1 MNISKKEY
9 CLLECLDNDKD
20 VLDAVENNYGGSTYL
35 CDAMAEVSDSFVD
48 IYYSDIWKNSRHI
61 DDYIDSALED
71 GLCEG
76 VNDIYKIM
84 QIGQCEYYRTLLNN
98 NEEEIMFNIA
108 INYLNGIKD
117 KEEVIGLLTEEDIE
131 NSLEEL
137 DASYEIEDIYGA
149 IDSLIEDKI
158 NELEEGE

>member
-1 MNISKKEY
+1 MNILKKEY
-9 CLLECLDNDKD
+9 CLLGCLNNDED
-20 VLDAVENNYGGSTYL
+20 VLEAVENNYRGSTYL
-35 CDAMAEVSDSFVD
+35 CDAMSEVSNNFVD
-48 IYYSDIWKNSRHI
+48 IYYSDIWENSRYI
-61 DDYIDSALED
+61 DDYINSALED

-98 NEEEIMFNIA
+98 NEKEIMFNIA
-108 INYLNGIKD
+108 IDYLNSIKD
-117 KEEVIGLLTEEDIE
+117 NEEVINLLTEEDIE

-137 DASYEIEDIYGA
+137 DASNKIEDIYGA